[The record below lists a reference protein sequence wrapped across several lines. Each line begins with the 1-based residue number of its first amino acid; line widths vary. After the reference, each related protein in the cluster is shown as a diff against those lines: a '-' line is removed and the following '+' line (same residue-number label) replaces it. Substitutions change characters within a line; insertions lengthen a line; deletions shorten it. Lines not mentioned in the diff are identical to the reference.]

1 MANIKYMPNFVDVKT
16 NEMEKR
22 MSKTYSNNGVY
33 SIYSENV
40 CFHTSNPSI
49 SVLRKHFELI
59 EHNFK

>member
-1 MANIKYMPNFVDVKT
+1 MPNFVGVIT

-40 CFHTSNPSI
+40 CFHTSNPSN
-49 SVLRKHFELI
+49 SVLRKHFDFF
-59 EHNFK
+59 EH